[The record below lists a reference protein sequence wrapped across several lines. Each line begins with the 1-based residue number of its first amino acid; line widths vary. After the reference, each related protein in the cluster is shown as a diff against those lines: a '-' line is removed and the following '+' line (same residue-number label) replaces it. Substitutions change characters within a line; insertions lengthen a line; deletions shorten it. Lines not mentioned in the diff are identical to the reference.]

1 MTGPKKNKLPK
12 HLSHDDK
19 TLFSLYSIL
28 PNIFV
33 ILIAVGAYLILL
45 NNDVMPDKQIF
56 FYWTMKI
63 IIGFNV
69 LAASARSFVA
79 PGLTLI
85 AGIAGLFTSM
95 HYDITLITSANSWQ
109 LIILAGVGFVITISS
124 RL

>member
-1 MTGPKKNKLPK
+1 MTEPSKDRLPR

-19 TLFSLYSIL
+19 TLFSLYAIL
-28 PNIFV
+28 PNLFV
-33 ILIAVGAYLILL
+33 IIITIGAYLVLL
-45 NNDVMPDKQIF
+45 NNDIMPDKQIF
-56 FYWTMKI
+56 FYWTMKVI
-63 IIGFNV
+63 VGFNI

-79 PGLTLI
+79 PSLALI